1 MGRSRLNKKLKKKKN
16 VQNYINFIF
25 SSFSFLQFIIY
36 ISSLLFIIQINHQ
49 MFRALGLLSPRH
61 PPDHQRLQHTCHFAI
76 QPCEY

>member
-16 VQNYINFIF
+16 VQIYTNLLTVFFY
-25 SSFSFLQFIIY
+25 FLFLLFLLLVFIIR
-36 ISSLLFIIQINHQ
+36 INHQ